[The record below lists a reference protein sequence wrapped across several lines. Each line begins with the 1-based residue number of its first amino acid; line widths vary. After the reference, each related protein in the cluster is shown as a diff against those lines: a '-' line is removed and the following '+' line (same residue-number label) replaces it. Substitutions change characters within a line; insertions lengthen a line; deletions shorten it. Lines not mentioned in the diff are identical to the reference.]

1 MHKIKVMNA
10 RRQNMSTNKVKIGF
24 LYGLLGV
31 FLLSNLYSMRQ
42 SGYSPNELFL
52 KLSFPYQNQEKK
64 TTADG
69 PLEQCF
75 SFLTDLKWKEP
86 FSILASIMP
95 YRKLSNPYPLA
106 RGEIKGYFEQGEES
120 SFISEEK
127 GEKYTPNLPS
137 AKTREDLARFKD
149 PAYVYEH
156 YMSAKP
162 QMEFGLDMLE
172 KWNLYDLVTQPI
184 SFKTT
189 GDGPKVLI
197 FHTHVREDFIGGATV
212 ADVGEALKKTLEEEY
227 GIGVIHNTSEF
238 YRPSNST
245 KFPSGDEYETMEP
258 VIRKILAEN
267 PSIEVVIDLHRDG
280 VNENV
285 HLVTDINGKQTARIM
300 FVNALCLNRNM
311 AGEVEEKV
319 DLPNPYIGDNL
330 ALSMQTLLK
339 MNELYPG
346 LSRKIY
352 FNEWRYSTHMK
363 PYSLLVEWGAQTNTT
378 EEALNAVEPFAE
390 VLAKV
395 LQKD

>member
-69 PLEQCF
+69 LLEQCF

-95 YRKLSNPYPLA
+95 YRKLSDQYQIA

-258 VIRKILAEN
+258 VIRKILDEN

>member
-1 MHKIKVMNA
+1 MHKIKEIHA
-10 RRQNMSTNKVKIGF
+10 RWHSRPISKAKIGF
-24 LYGLLGV
+24 IYGLLGV
-31 FLLSNLYSMRQ
+31 FLLSNLYQMKQ

-52 KLSFPYQNQEKK
+52 QLSFPHQEKNG
-64 TTADG
+64 TSYQW
-69 PLEQCF
+69 LEQCF
-75 SFLTDLKWKEP
+75 SFLTDLKWKDP
-86 FSILASIMP
+86 FSFLTSVTP
-95 YRKLSNPYPLA
+95 YRKLSYQAQLA
-106 RGEIKGYFEQGEES
+106 RGEIKGYFEQDENTYLTVEEN
-120 SFISEEK
+120 EK
-127 GEKYTPNLPS
+127 ENQHPPHLPNQQGS
-137 AKTREDLARFKD
+137 EDLNQFKD

-156 YMSAKP
+156 YMSAPGK
-162 QMEFGLDMLE
+162 MEFGLDMLE

-197 FHTHVREDFIGGATV
+197 FHTHVREEFIGGSTV
-212 ADVGEALKKTLEEEY
+212 ADVGEALKKTLEKDY
-227 GIGVIHNTSEF
+227 GIEVIHATNDF
-238 YRPSNST
+238 YRPSNAT

-258 VIRKILAEN
+258 VIQKILDEN

-280 VNENV
+280 VNDNV
-285 HLVTDINGKQTARIM
+285 HLVTDVNGKQTARIM

-311 AGEVEEKV
+311 AGKVEEKA

-363 PYSLLVEWGAQTNTT
+363 PYSLLVEWGAQTNTI
-378 EEALNAVEPFAE
+378 EEALNAVGPFAE

>member
-197 FHTHVREDFIGGATV
+197 FHTHAREDFIGGATV

-258 VIRKILAEN
+258 VIRKILDEN